1 MMDTVDGYGHDDGYS
16 HGDVETATAGKPFG
30 KFSVWSLVFAGLHR
44 W

>member
-1 MMDTVDGYGHDDGYS
+1 MDTVDGYGHDDGYS
-16 HGDVETATAGKPFG
+16 HADVETATAGKPFG